1 VGESHGSGEKRGPA
15 GVGRTAEEPGQ
26 TANVDLCFVPAT
38 HEAQQRL
45 PAVSGSSGRLLVTPL
60 REAEEEHAWSGQIFA
75 DPDVAYG
82 DAMQAYVAATTA
94 PTGP

>member
-1 VGESHGSGEKRGPA
+1 MGESHGSGEKRGPA